1 MIMEKKEKSSMRKE
15 WFDYVRKV
23 RKKMSRGKGTPPCTH
38 RQAMSAASESWPTE
52 KVKIQ
57 NVTRE
62 RLRRSNTK
70 INKKTW

>member
-52 KVKIQ
+52 KVKIMK
-57 NVTRE
+57 RIKRDE
-62 RLRRSNTK
+62 RKAS
-70 INKKTW
+70 KKQHEN

>member
-38 RQAMSAASESWPTE
+38 RQAMSAASESWPPE
-52 KVKIQ
+52 EVKIQ
-57 NVTRE
+57 KRIKRDE
-62 RLRRSNTK
+62 RKAS
-70 INKKTW
+70 KKQHEN

>member
-57 NVTRE
+57 KRIKRDE
-62 RLRRSNTK
+62 RKAS
-70 INKKTW
+70 KKQHEN

>member
-1 MIMEKKEKSSMRKE
+1 MEKKEKSSMRKE

-57 NVTRE
+57 KRIKRDE
-62 RLRRSNTK
+62 RKAS
-70 INKKTW
+70 KKQHEN

>member
-1 MIMEKKEKSSMRKE
+1 MEKKEKSSMRKE

-52 KVKIQ
+52 KVKIMK
-57 NVTRE
+57 RIKRDE
-62 RLRRSNTK
+62 
-70 INKKTW
+70 KKVSKKQHEN